1 MPRELGKGE
10 NFEMR
15 MTLLMRTVIAVAL
28 ALVSASNVASAAE
41 VKKVTLQAKKFEWI
55 PASIQVKVG
64 QPVELTLISLDVPHG
79 ISSRDLNIPPTTFKK
94 DQPAKVTFT
103 PTEPGTFSF
112 KCSKY
117 CGSNCCSDR

>member
-1 MPRELGKGE
+1 MSK
-10 NFEMR
+10 
-15 MTLLMRTVIAVAL
+15 TLIRAVIAGAAL
-28 ALVSASNVASAAE
+28 VLVSASNVASAAP
-41 VKKVTLQAKKFEWI
+41 VKKVTLQAKKFDWI
-55 PASIQVKVG
+55 PASIEVKVG

-103 PTEPGTFSF
+103 PTETGTFSF

-117 CGSNCCSDR
+117 CGSKHRKMTGQIVVVP

>member
-1 MPRELGKGE
+1 
-10 NFEMR
+10 MR
-15 MTLLMRTVIAVAL
+15 KTSLLVVIVGAAL
-28 ALVSASNVASAAE
+28 ALASVPGVASGAA
-41 VKKVTLQAKKFEWI
+41 VKKITLQAKKFDWI

-64 QPVELTLISLDVPHG
+64 QPVELTLVSLDVPHG

-103 PTEPGTFSF
+103 PTEAGTFSF

-117 CGSNCCSDR
+117 CGSKHKKMLGQIIVVP